1 MTHLP
6 YIVASYGLAAI
17 MALVL
22 SLGAA
27 LRLKRDRARLAA
39 LEQTHNRNAGTP
51 LTPRPARPVASGLS
65 LPVLP
70 ALAPRPP

>member
-6 YIVASYGLAAI
+6 YILASYGLAAI

-27 LRLKRDRARLAA
+27 FRLRRDRARLAA

-51 LTPRPARPVASGLS
+51 LTP
-65 LPVLP
+65 
-70 ALAPRPP
+70 

>member
-6 YIVASYGLAAI
+6 YIVASYGLATV

-22 SLGAA
+22 SIGAA
-27 LRLKRDRARLAA
+27 LRLRRARARLAA

-51 LTPRPARPVASGLS
+51 FTP
-65 LPVLP
+65 
-70 ALAPRPP
+70 

>member
-22 SLGAA
+22 SIGAA
-27 LRLKRDRARLAA
+27 LRLWCTRVRLSA
-39 LEQTHNRNAGTP
+39 LEQTHNRSAGTP
-51 LTPRPARPVASGLS
+51 FTP
-65 LPVLP
+65 
-70 ALAPRPP
+70 

>member
-6 YIVASYGLAAI
+6 YIVASYGLATV

-22 SLGAA
+22 SVGAA
-27 LRLKRDRARLAA
+27 LRLKRDRARLAR

-51 LTPRPARPVASGLS
+51 LTP
-65 LPVLP
+65 
-70 ALAPRPP
+70 